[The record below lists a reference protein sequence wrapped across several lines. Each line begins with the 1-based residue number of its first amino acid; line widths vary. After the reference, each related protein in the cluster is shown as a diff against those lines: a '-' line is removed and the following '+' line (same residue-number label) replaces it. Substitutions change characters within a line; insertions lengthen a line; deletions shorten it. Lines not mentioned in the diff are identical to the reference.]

1 MGGSCPDT
9 IGREISPPG
18 ANPISGSCRTGIS
31 PPGSMRRVAVH
42 RLVMGDGA
50 RKQKVEARGWQFQ
63 RHNDHDGAFHH
74 NDTTTGLTA
83 GEHRNAEVDFGGLFL
98 VLAVVEGY
106 KWRDANG
113 CAGSFK
119 VASDR
124 FVASQP
130 LSPTPTPIT

>member
-9 IGREISPPG
+9 IGRE
-18 ANPISGSCRTGIS
+18 IS

-106 KWRDANG
+106 KWRVANG
-113 CAGSFK
+113 YLVRGLIIS
-119 VASDR
+119 VLTG
-124 FVASQP
+124 P
-130 LSPTPTPIT
+130 

>member
-1 MGGSCPDT
+1 MSGSCPDT

-18 ANPISGSCRTGIS
+18 
-31 PPGSMRRVAVH
+31 SMRRVAGH
-42 RLVMGDGA
+42 RLVMDDGA

-74 NDTTTGLTA
+74 NDTTTQRHSDTTTGLTA

-106 KWRDANG
+106 KWLAANG
-113 CAGSFK
+113 CAGLA
-119 VASDR
+119 V
-124 FVASQP
+124 
-130 LSPTPTPIT
+130 